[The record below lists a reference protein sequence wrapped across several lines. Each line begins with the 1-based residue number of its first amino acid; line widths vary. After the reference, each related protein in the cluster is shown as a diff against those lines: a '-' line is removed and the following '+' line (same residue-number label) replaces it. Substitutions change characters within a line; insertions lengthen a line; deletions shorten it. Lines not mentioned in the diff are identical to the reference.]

1 MARYTLQQ
9 LADLRSAIAEGAR
22 EISANGR
29 RVVFR
34 DLAEMQQLER
44 TMSAELEGSTYKPAR
59 ILGSFRRA

>member
-1 MARYTLQQ
+1 MARYTTQQ
-9 LADLRSAIAEGAR
+9 LADLRAAIAEGAR

-34 DLAEMQQLER
+34 DLAEMLQLEQL
-44 TMSAELEGSTYKPAR
+44 MSAELEAGAYKPAR